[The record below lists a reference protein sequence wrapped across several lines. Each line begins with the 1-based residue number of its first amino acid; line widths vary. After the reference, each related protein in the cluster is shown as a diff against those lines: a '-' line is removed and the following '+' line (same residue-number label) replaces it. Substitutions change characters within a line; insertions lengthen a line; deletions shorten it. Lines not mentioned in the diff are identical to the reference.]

1 MSVFSNIFGR
11 KKEAAAPSPQESMQQ
26 LRETEDML
34 MKKQEFLEKKV
45 SSVSFIIG
53 GFQIIC

>member
-11 KKEAAAPSPQESMQQ
+11 KKEPAAPTPQESMQQ

-45 SSVSFIIG
+45 SAVRV
-53 GFQIIC
+53 